1 MKISLALLM
10 FALGIVQTHA
20 LIVSEVMSN
29 PTGDDGGRE
38 WIEIY
43 NETNADIDLSSMT
56 ISIKGSTAIAATS
69 LQGGVVLPA
78 SGYAVIA
85 SIVSGQT
92 KFLQDYASYSGI
104 LFKSSISLVNT
115 GVTSID
121 IKLQGSTVAS
131 IPSYTA
137 AKEGSTL
144 SFVQGAY
151 GIGTPTPGS
160 ENILAPSIGGTVSS
174 TSSTVTEN
182 QTTVAQMSP
191 PSPDIVLYMPTEKVV
206 VAGAETYFN
215 VAGMTRSGKVID
227 GLSFVW
233 AFGDGGQGVG
243 SSTKHRYVYSG
254 RYLAQVEGMSATIA
268 GTGRMIVRVVPPDIE
283 IVDVSSGKYGTY
295 VDISNPNMYD
305 LDISQWMLTFD
316 GAAFHFPKNTLIS
329 SGATTRFAG
338 ASMGFAGTTVSK
350 NTVVKILFPN
360 LEEVTRFAPVENSIS
375 AGTVLGV
382 ATTTKALP
390 VQVKQK
396 VSTRTTPQTATTSA
410 PAQVKAATS
419 TIKTISSTRDTRLVG
434 WFKSMFR
441 RQ

>member
-1 MKISLALLM
+1 MKISLAILT
-10 FALGIVQTHA
+10 FALGIVHTHA

-43 NETNADIDLSSMT
+43 NETNSDIDLSSMT
-56 ISIKGSTAIAATS
+56 VSIKGGTAVAATP
-69 LQGGVVLPA
+69 LQGGLTLP
-78 SGYAVIA
+78 SNGYAIIA
-85 SIVSGQT
+85 SLTSVSSGQT
-92 KFLQDYASYSGI
+92 KFLQDYSSYSGI
-104 LFKSSISLVNT
+104 LFKSSVSLVNT

-137 AKEGSTL
+137 AKEGSTF
-144 SFVQGAY
+144 SFIQGVY
-151 GIGTPTPGS
+151 GIGTPTPGN
-160 ENILAPSIGGTVSS
+160 ENVSAPVSSGTVES
-174 TSSTVTEN
+174 TTSTVTEN

-206 VAGAETYFN
+206 VAGADTHFD
-215 VAGMTRSGKVID
+215 VAGMTRSGKAID

-233 AFGDGGQGVG
+233 AFGDGGQGTG

-254 RYLAQVEGMSATIA
+254 RYLAQVEGTSATIA

-283 IVDVSSGKYGTY
+283 IVEVSTGKYGTY

-316 GAAFHFPKNTLIS
+316 GAAFHFPKNTMIS

-338 ASMGFAGTTVSK
+338 ASMGFASTIVSTS
-350 NTVVKILFPN
+350 TVVKILFPN
-360 LEEVTRFAPVENSIS
+360 LEEVTRFVPVESLIPT
-375 AGTVLGV
+375 GTTLS
-382 ATTTKALP
+382 ATTTSKASSVLI
-390 VQVKQK
+390 KQK
-396 VSTRTTPQTATTSA
+396 VYPKPSSQTATNSVA
-410 PAQVKAATS
+410 GSVKATS
-419 TIKTISSTRDTRLVG
+419 TRPASVKDTRLVG
-434 WFKSMFR
+434 WFKSVFR
-441 RQ
+441 PR

>member
-1 MKISLALLM
+1 M

-43 NETNADIDLSSMT
+43 NETNTDIDLSSMT
-56 ISIKGSTAIAATS
+56 VSIKGGTAVVATP
-69 LQGGVVLPA
+69 LQGGLTLPPN
-78 SGYAVIA
+78 GYAIIA
-85 SIVSGQT
+85 SITSVSSGQT
-92 KFLQDYASYSGI
+92 KFLQDYVTYSGI

-115 GVTSID
+115 GATSID

-137 AKEGSTL
+137 AREGSTF
-144 SFVQGAY
+144 SFIQSAY
-151 GIGTPTPGS
+151 VTGTPTPGS
-160 ENILAPSIGGTVSS
+160 ENVAASTGGGSGSNTS
-174 TSSTVTEN
+174 TTTEN
-182 QTTVAQMSP
+182 QITLPQMSP
-191 PSPDIVLYMPTEKVV
+191 PSPDIILYMPSEKVV
-206 VAGAETYFN
+206 VAGADTYFD
-215 VAGMTRSGKVID
+215 VAGMTRGGKAID

-233 AFGDGGQGVG
+233 AFGDGGQGTG

-254 RYLAQVEGMSATIA
+254 RYVTQVEGTSATIA
-268 GTGRMIVRVVPPDIE
+268 GTGRMVVRVVPPDIE
-283 IVDVSSGKYGTY
+283 IVEVSSGKYGTY

-338 ASMGFAGTTVSK
+338 ASMGFASTTVSTS
-350 NTVVKILFPN
+350 TVVKILFPN
-360 LEEVTRFAPVENSIS
+360 LEEVTRFIPVENSIPT
-375 AGTVLGV
+375 GTVLGA
-382 ATTTKALP
+382 ATTTKAPL
-390 VQVKQK
+390 VSVKQK
-396 VSTRTTPQTATTSA
+396 VYQKPTSQTATTSQSA
-410 PAQVKAATS
+410 LKVSTS
-419 TIKTISSTRDTRLVG
+419 TARTSSTRDTRLVE

>member
-43 NETNADIDLSSMT
+43 NETNTDIDLSSMAV
-56 ISIKGSTAIAATS
+56 SIKGGTAVVATS
-69 LQGGVVLPA
+69 PQGGLILPPN
-78 SGYAVIA
+78 GYAIIGSLV
-85 SIVSGQT
+85 SVSSGQT
-92 KFLQDYASYSGI
+92 KFLQDYATYSGI

-115 GVTSID
+115 GATSID
-121 IKLQGSTVAS
+121 IKLQGSIVAS

-144 SFVQGAY
+144 SFIQGSY
-151 GIGTPTPGS
+151 VTGSPTPGS
-160 ENILAPSIGGTVSS
+160 ENAAAQVGGSGSS
-174 TSSTVTEN
+174 GTSTTTEN
-182 QTTVAQMSP
+182 QITLPQMSP
-191 PSPDIVLYMPTEKVV
+191 PSPDIILYMPSEKVV
-206 VAGAETYFN
+206 VAGADTYFD
-215 VAGMTRSGKVID
+215 VAGMTRSGKAID
-227 GLSFVW
+227 GLSFSW
-233 AFGDGGQGVG
+233 AFGDGGQGTG

-254 RYLAQVEGMSATIA
+254 RYVTQVEGVSATIA
-268 GTGRMIVRVVPPDIE
+268 GTGRMVVRVVPPDIE
-283 IVDVSSGKYGTY
+283 IVEVSSGKYGTY
-295 VDISNPNMYD
+295 VDISNPNMYE

-338 ASMGFAGTTVSK
+338 ASMGFASTTVSTS
-350 NTVVKILFPN
+350 TVVKILFPN
-360 LEEVTRFAPVENSIS
+360 LEEVTRFIPAESSIQT
-375 AGTVLGV
+375 GTVLSV
-382 ATTTKALP
+382 ATTTKSLPAL
-390 VQVKQK
+390 VKQK
-396 VSTRTTPQTATTSA
+396 MYTKTTPQTATTSQSA
-410 PAQVKAATS
+410 LKVATS
-419 TIKTISSTRDTRLVG
+419 TTRTSSTRDTRLVG